1 MRLSRHMPDKL
12 PVDATQLA
20 VAISNALDNAI
31 HAGMAENEKKLEL
44 ISSYNSTCITVIIK
58 NTFNGNV
65 EIGDDG
71 LPVPTKNSDGEHGI
85 GIRSI
90 IAFANAN
97 NADFTYSVENN
108 QFIVRLII
116 WNE

>member
-1 MRLSRHMPDKL
+1 MRLSQAYVERAKEEGFSVNVHISLPDKL
-12 PVDATQLA
+12 PVNATQLA

-65 EIGDDG
+65 EIGDDE
-71 LPVPTKNSDGEHGI
+71 SS
-85 GIRSI
+85 RS
-90 IAFANAN
+90 
-97 NADFTYSVENN
+97 N
-108 QFIVRLII
+108 QKFRRRAWYRHTFDNCLCQCK
-116 WNE
+116 